1 MEFNYWNFKMKH
13 YEDNFAHDNIPSQ
26 DLQPDYVF
34 LDLPQFQ
41 RPEMLNCVDQLLD
54 NHIKKGRGNNVCLRT
69 LEETWTYQ
77 DLYEK
82 ANQIAHVL
90 VDDLGLQSGNRVIIR
105 SANNP
110 MMVACWFA
118 ILKAG
123 GIVVATMPL
132 LRSKELTTIINCA
145 EISHAICDSE
155 LSEEMNL
162 VISDFL
168 QEVSFF
174 RNGSVPKFGDS
185 GLEQLMATKP
195 ITFDNFHS
203 KAESVALIG
212 FTSGTTGLPKMTAH
226 YHKDLLN
233 ICEAFP
239 NYSLQPKQNDVF
251 TGSPPIGFTFGLGGL
266 VLFPMYF
273 GASTFL
279 IEKPSPDLLLQA
291 IQDYKI
297 TICFTA
303 PTAWRIIT
311 TKVNEFD
318 ISSLRKCVSAGE
330 TLPLKVWQD
339 WYETTGLK
347 IIDGIGA
354 TELLHIF
361 ISSNET
367 NIKPGATGLAITGY
381 EAKIIDTN
389 GNEVPRN
396 QAGRLAVRG
405 ITGCK
410 YLNREEK
417 QKEYVENGWN
427 LTGDIFRQDEEG
439 YFWFVARGDDMII
452 SSGYNIAAIEVESV
466 LLTHEEILECA
477 VVGLPDEE
485 RGMLVCAHIVLKEKS
500 KATNEFKYHIQQWF
514 KEVAAP
520 YKYPRVIY
528 FAEALPKT
536 ETGKIQRFKLK

>member
-1 MEFNYWNFKMKH
+1 MKH
-13 YEDNFAHDNIPSQ
+13 YADNFAHDNLPSL

-34 LDLPQFQ
+34 TDLPQFSHS
-41 RPEMLNCVDQLLD
+41 EMLNCVDKLLD
-54 NHIKKGRGNNVCLRT
+54 NHIKEGRGNNPCIRT
-69 LEETWTYQ
+69 FETTWTYN

-82 ANQIAHVL
+82 ANQLAHVL
-90 VDDLGLQSGNRVIIR
+90 VDDLGLVSGNRVLIR

-132 LRSKELTTIINCA
+132 LRSKELTTIIDCA
-145 EISHAICDSE
+145 EISHALCDKA
-155 LSEEMNL
+155 LQDEMNL
-162 VISDFL
+162 VKSSFL
-168 QEVSFF
+168 KRTSFYDELETLMK
-174 RNGSVPKFGDS
+174 SKPK
-185 GLEQLMATKP
+185 
-195 ITFDNFHS
+195 TFTNYHS
-203 KAESVALIG
+203 KSDSLALIG
-212 FTSGTTGLPKMTAH
+212 FTSGTTGLPKMTSH
-226 YHKDLLN
+226 YHKDILN

-239 NYSLQPKQNDVF
+239 PYSLQPTQKDIF
-251 TGSPPIGFTFGLGGL
+251 TGSPPLGFTFGLGGL

-279 IEKPSPDLLLQA
+279 IEKPTPEMLLQA
-291 IQDYKI
+291 IQEHKI

-303 PTAWRIIT
+303 PTAWRVIT
-311 TKVNEFD
+311 SKVTDFD

-339 WYETTGLK
+339 WHDATGLK

-354 TELLHIF
+354 TEMLHIF
-361 ISSNET
+361 ISSNTE
-367 NIKPGATGLAITGY
+367 NMKPGATGLAITGY
-381 EAKIIDTN
+381 EAKIIDVN
-389 GNEVPRN
+389 GNELPKN
-396 QAGRLAVRG
+396 EPGRLVVRG

-410 YLNREEK
+410 YLNRIDK

-427 LTGDIFRQDEEG
+427 VTGDIFRQDEDG

-466 LLTHEEILECA
+466 LLTHEDILECA

-500 KATNEFKYHIQQWF
+500 KATDNMKNHIQHWF

-528 FAEALPKT
+528 FTEALPKT

>member
-1 MEFNYWNFKMKH
+1 MRH
-13 YEDNFAHDNIPSQ
+13 YEDNFAHDNLPSL

-34 LDLPQFQ
+34 LDLPQFN
-41 RPEMLNCVDQLLD
+41 RPEMLNCVDKLLD
-54 NHIKKGRGNNVCLRT
+54 NHIKEGRGNNPCIRT
-69 LEETWTYQ
+69 FDETWTYN

-90 VDDLGLQSGNRVIIR
+90 IDDLGLVSGNRVLIR

-118 ILKAG
+118 VLKAG

-132 LRSKELTTIINCA
+132 LRSKELTTIIDCA
-145 EISHAICDSE
+145 EISHALCDTT
-155 LSEEMNL
+155 LQDEMNL
-162 VISDFL
+162 VKSDFL
-168 QEVSFF
+168 KQISFYDELETLMQ
-174 RNGSVPKFGDS
+174 SKPK
-185 GLEQLMATKP
+185 
-195 ITFDNFHS
+195 NFTNYHS
-203 KAESVALIG
+203 KSDSIALIG
-212 FTSGTTGLPKMTAH
+212 FTSGTTGLPKMTSH
-226 YHKDLLN
+226 YHKDILN

-239 NYSLQPKQNDVF
+239 PYSLQPTQNDIF
-251 TGSPPIGFTFGLGGL
+251 TGSPPLGFTFGLGGL

-279 IEKPSPDLLLQA
+279 IEKPTPEMLLQA
-291 IQDYKI
+291 IQEHKI

-303 PTAWRIIT
+303 PTAWRVIT
-311 TKVNEFD
+311 SKVKEFD

-339 WYETTGLK
+339 WHDATGLK

-354 TELLHIF
+354 TEMLHIF
-361 ISSNET
+361 ISANT
-367 NIKPGATGLAITGY
+367 KNMKPGATGVAVTGY
-381 EAKIIDTN
+381 EAKIIDSN
-389 GNEVPRN
+389 GNEVARN
-396 QAGRLAVRG
+396 ESGRLVVRG

-410 YLNREEK
+410 YLNRIDK

-427 LTGDIFRQDEEG
+427 FTGDIFRQDQDG

-466 LLTHEEILECA
+466 LLTHEDILECA

-500 KATNEFKYHIQQWF
+500 KATDNMKNHIQHWF

-528 FAEALPKT
+528 FTEELPKT

>member
-1 MEFNYWNFKMKH
+1 MKH
-13 YEDNFAHDNIPSQ
+13 YEDNFAHNNLPNQ
-26 DLQPDYVF
+26 DLQPDYTF
-34 LDLPQFQ
+34 LDLPQFSHSD
-41 RPEMLNCVDQLLD
+41 PEISGLNCVHRLLD
-54 NHIKKGRGNNVCLRT
+54 YQIEIGNGNNICIRT
-69 LEETWTYQ
+69 FTETWTYQ

-90 VDDLGLQSGNRVIIR
+90 VDDLGLKSGNRVLIR

-145 EISHAICDSE
+145 EISHAFCDSE
-155 LSEEMNL
+155 LSEEMNF
-162 VISDFL
+162 VKSDFL
-168 QEVSFF
+168 QEVCFY
-174 RNGSVPKFGDS
+174 RNGPEIS
-185 GLEQLMATKP
+185 GLEQLMTTKP
-195 ITFDNFHS
+195 KTFDNFHS
-203 KAESVALIG
+203 KADSVALIG

-226 YHKDLLN
+226 YHRDILN

-297 TICFTA
+297 TVCFTA

-427 LTGDIFRQDEEG
+427 LTGDIFRQDKDN

-452 SSGYNIAAIEVESV
+452 SAGYNIAAIEVESV
-466 LLTHEEILECA
+466 LLTHEAILECA

-500 KATNEFKYHIQQWF
+500 NASENMKNHIQHWF
-514 KEVAAP
+514 KQVAAP

-528 FAEALPKT
+528 FVDTLPKT
-536 ETGKIQRFKLK
+536 ETGKIQRFKLKN

>member
-1 MEFNYWNFKMKH
+1 MKH
-13 YEDNFAHDNIPSQ
+13 YEDNFAHDNLPSQ
-26 DLQPDYVF
+26 DTQPDYVF
-34 LDLPQFQ
+34 LDLPQFN
-41 RPEMLNCVDQLLD
+41 RPEMLNCVERLLD
-54 NHIKKGRGNNVCLRT
+54 NHVKEGRGNSICLRT
-69 LEETWTYQ
+69 FEETWTYQ
-77 DLYEK
+77 DLFEK

-90 VDDLGLQSGNRVIIR
+90 VDDLGIKSGNRVLIR

-118 ILKAG
+118 ILKVG

-132 LRSKELTTIINCA
+132 LRSKELTTIIDCA
-145 EISHAICDSE
+145 EISHAFCDNDLADEMHLVTSKYLKTICHYGNSQLE
-155 LSEEMNL
+155 KLMENK
-162 VISDFL
+162 
-168 QEVSFF
+168 
-174 RNGSVPKFGDS
+174 PK
-185 GLEQLMATKP
+185 
-195 ITFDNFHS
+195 TFSNYHS
-203 KAESVALIG
+203 KADSIALIG
-212 FTSGTTGLPKMTAH
+212 FTSGTTGLPKMTSH
-226 YHKDLLN
+226 FHKDILN

-239 NYSLQPKQNDVF
+239 KYSLQPTTNDIF

-273 GASTFL
+273 GASSFL
-279 IEKPSPDLLLQA
+279 LEKPSPEIVLQA
-291 IQDYKI
+291 IQEYKI

-303 PTAWRIIT
+303 PTAWRVIT
-311 TKVNEFD
+311 SKVNDFD

-330 TLPLKVWQD
+330 TLPLKVWED
-339 WYETTGLK
+339 WYNATGLK

-354 TELLHIF
+354 TEMLHIF
-361 ISSNET
+361 ISSNEAT
-367 NIKPGATGLAITGY
+367 MKPGATGKAITGY
-381 EAKIIDTN
+381 EAKIIDKN
-389 GNEVPRN
+389 GNEVATNEP
-396 QAGRLAVRG
+396 GRLAVRG

-410 YLNREEK
+410 YLNRIDK

-452 SSGYNIAAIEVESV
+452 SSGYNIAAVEVESV

-485 RGMLVCAHIVLKEKS
+485 RGMLVCAHIVLKEQH
-500 KATNEFKYHIQQWF
+500 KATDNMKNHIQHWF

-528 FAEALPKT
+528 FIEALPKT

>member
-1 MEFNYWNFKMKH
+1 MRDYQ
-13 YEDNFAHDNIPSQ
+13 DNFAHDSLPDIS
-26 DLQPDYVF
+26 LQPDY
-34 LDLPQFQ
+34 LYDLPQFRQ
-41 RPEMLNCVDQLLD
+41 HEMLNCVDRLLD
-54 NHIKKGRGNNVCLRT
+54 DHVKNGRGDAICLRT
-69 LEETWTYQ
+69 FEKNWTYRE
-77 DLYEK
+77 LYEK
-82 ANQIAHVL
+82 ANQIAQVL
-90 VDDLGLQSGNRVIIR
+90 VDDFGLQSGNRVLIR

-110 MMVACWFA
+110 MMVVCWFG

-132 LRSKELTTIINCA
+132 LRAKELTTIIECA
-145 EISHAICDSE
+145 EISHVLCDVHLESEIDLVHSPFIKRVCKYDGTGHGASE
-155 LSEEMNL
+155 LENL
-162 VISDFL
+162 MF
-168 QEVSFF
+168 
-174 RNGSVPKFGDS
+174 PKV
-185 GLEQLMATKP
+185 K
-195 ITFDNFHS
+195 TFTNFHA
-203 KAESVALIG
+203 KADSVALIG

-226 YHKDLLN
+226 YHKDILN

-239 NYSLQPKQNDVF
+239 RYALQPTPDDIF

-279 IEKPSPDLLLQA
+279 IDKPSPDLLLEA
-291 IQDYKI
+291 IQNHKVS
-297 TICFTA
+297 ICFTA

-311 TKVNEFD
+311 TKVREYD

-339 WYETTGLK
+339 WYDATGLK

-354 TELLHIF
+354 TEMLHIF
-361 ISSNET
+361 ISSNEG
-367 NIKPGATGLAITGY
+367 NMRHGATGLPITGY
-381 EAKIIDTN
+381 EAKIIDAD
-389 GNEVPRN
+389 GNELAVNEP
-396 QAGRLAVRG
+396 GRLAVRG

-410 YLNREEK
+410 YLNRPDK
-417 QKEYVENGWN
+417 QMEYVENGWN
-427 LTGDIFRQDEEG
+427 ITGDIYKKDEDG
-439 YFWFVARGDDMII
+439 YFWFIARGDDMII

-466 LLTHEEILECA
+466 LLAHEDILECA

-485 RGMLVCAHIVLKEKS
+485 RGMLVCAHVVLKEKS
-500 KATNEFKYHIQQWF
+500 KASDEFSKAIQQWF

-528 FAEALPKT
+528 FSDNLPKT

>member
-1 MEFNYWNFKMKH
+1 MKH
-13 YEDNFAHDNIPSQ
+13 YEDNFAHDSLP
-26 DLQPDYVF
+26 DPHLQPDY
-34 LDLPQFQ
+34 LDLPQFHQ
-41 RPEMLNCVDQLLD
+41 PEMLNCTAKLLD
-54 NHIKKGRGNNVCLRT
+54 DHVAAGYGAAPCLLT
-69 LEETWTYQ
+69 FETIWSYQ

-90 VDDLGLQSGNRVIIR
+90 VDDLGLKSGNRVLIR

-110 MMVACWFA
+110 MMVACWYA
-118 ILKAG
+118 VLKAG

-132 LRSKELTTIINCA
+132 LRCKELTTIIDCA
-145 EISHAICDSE
+145 EISHAFCDASLE
-155 LSEEMNL
+155 EEMDL
-162 VISDFL
+162 VKSDFL
-168 QEVSFF
+168 KTTSKYNGFDGELETLM
-174 RNGSVPKFGDS
+174 RNKPK
-185 GLEQLMATKP
+185 
-195 ITFDNFHS
+195 TFTNYHS
-203 KAESVALIG
+203 RADSVALIG

-226 YHKDLLN
+226 YHKDILN
-233 ICEAFP
+233 ICQAFP
-239 NYSLQPKQNDVF
+239 PYALQPARNDTF
-251 TGSPPIGFTFGLGGL
+251 TGSPPLGFTFGLGGL

-291 IQDYKI
+291 IEKFKI

-311 TKVNEFD
+311 TKVKDYD

-339 WYETTGLK
+339 WYAATGLK

-354 TELLHIF
+354 TEMLHIF
-361 ISSNET
+361 ISSNE
-367 NIKPGATGLAITGY
+367 NNMKPGATGLAVTGY
-381 EAKIIDTN
+381 EARIIDAE
-389 GNEVPRN
+389 GNELGENEP
-396 QAGRLAVRG
+396 GRLAVRG

-410 YLNREEK
+410 YLNRIEK
-417 QKEYVENGWN
+417 QIEYVENGWN
-427 LTGDIFRQDEEG
+427 MTGDIFRRDADG

-466 LLTHEEILECA
+466 LLTHDEILECA
-477 VVGLPDEE
+477 VVGMPDEE

-500 KATNEFKYHIQQWF
+500 KASDDLLKDIQLWF

-528 FAEALPKT
+528 FTEALPKT
-536 ETGKIQRFKLK
+536 ETGKIQRFKLKSASQ

>member
-1 MEFNYWNFKMKH
+1 MKH
-13 YEDNFAHDNIPSQ
+13 YTDNFAHEHLPSP

-34 LDLPQFQ
+34 LDLPQFN
-41 RPEMLNCVDQLLD
+41 RPEMLNCVEKLLD
-54 NHIKKGRGNNVCLRT
+54 KHISEGRGNNPCIRT
-69 LEETWTYQ
+69 FETTWTYNN
-77 DLYEK
+77 LYEK
-82 ANQIAHVL
+82 SNQIAHVL
-90 VDDLGLQSGNRVIIR
+90 VDDLGLQSGNRVLIR

-145 EISHAICDSE
+145 QISHALCDKT
-155 LSEEMNL
+155 LQDEMNM
-162 VISDFL
+162 VKSDFL
-168 QEVSFF
+168 KRTSFYDELETLAE
-174 RNGSVPKFGDS
+174 SKPK
-185 GLEQLMATKP
+185 
-195 ITFDNFHS
+195 TFTNYHS
-203 KAESVALIG
+203 KSDSIALIG

-226 YHKDLLN
+226 YHKDILN

-239 NYSLQPKQNDVF
+239 PYSLQPVSNDIF
-251 TGSPPIGFTFGLGGL
+251 TGSPPLGFTFGLGGL

-279 IEKPSPDLLLQA
+279 IEKPMPEMLLQA
-291 IQDYKI
+291 IQEHKI

-303 PTAWRIIT
+303 PTAWRVIT
-311 TKVNEFD
+311 SKVTDFD

-339 WYETTGLK
+339 WYDATGLK

-354 TELLHIF
+354 TEMLHIF
-361 ISSNET
+361 ISSNTE
-367 NIKPGATGLAITGY
+367 NVKPGATGVAITGY
-381 EAKIIDTN
+381 EAKIIDQN
-389 GNEVPRN
+389 GNEVSKNEP
-396 QAGRLAVRG
+396 GRLVVRG
-405 ITGCK
+405 VTGCK
-410 YLNREEK
+410 YLNRIEK

-427 LTGDIFRQDEEG
+427 VTGDIFRQDEDA

-466 LLTHEEILECA
+466 LLTHEDILECA

-485 RGMLVCAHIVLKEKS
+485 RGMLVCAHIVLKEKH
-500 KATNEFKYHIQQWF
+500 KATDNMKNHIQHWF

-528 FAEALPKT
+528 FTDALPKT
-536 ETGKIQRFKLK
+536 ETGKIQRFKLKN

>member
-1 MEFNYWNFKMKH
+1 MKH
-13 YEDNFAHDNIPSQ
+13 YTDNFAHDNLPGP

-34 LDLPQFQ
+34 LDFPQFNQ
-41 RPEMLNCVDQLLD
+41 PKMLNCVEKLLD
-54 NHIKKGRGNNVCLRT
+54 NHIKEGRGNNPCIRT
-69 LEETWTYQ
+69 FETTWTYN

-90 VDDLGLQSGNRVIIR
+90 VNDLGLVSGNRVLIR

-132 LRSKELTTIINCA
+132 LRSKELTTIIDCA
-145 EISHAICDSE
+145 EISHALCDKT
-155 LSEEMNL
+155 LHDEMNL
-162 VISDFL
+162 VKSDFL
-168 QEVSFF
+168 KRVSFYDELEHLMQTT
-174 RNGSVPKFGDS
+174 RANGEQGEAKPK
-185 GLEQLMATKP
+185 
-195 ITFDNFHS
+195 TFTNYHS
-203 KAESVALIG
+203 KSDSIALIG

-226 YHKDLLN
+226 YHKDILN

-239 NYSLQPKQNDVF
+239 PYSLQPTPNDIF

-279 IEKPSPDLLLQA
+279 LEKPTPEMLLQA
-291 IQDYKI
+291 IQEHKI

-303 PTAWRIIT
+303 PTAWRVIT
-311 TKVNEFD
+311 GKVKDFD

-339 WYETTGLK
+339 WYDMTGLK

-354 TELLHIF
+354 TEMLHIF
-361 ISSNET
+361 ISSNEA
-367 NIKPGATGLAITGY
+367 NMKPGATGKAITGY
-381 EAKIIDTN
+381 EAKIIDKN
-389 GNEVPRN
+389 GNEVATNEP
-396 QAGRLAVRG
+396 GRLAVRG

-410 YLNREEK
+410 YLNRIDK
-417 QKEYVENGWN
+417 QKDYVENGWN

-439 YFWFVARGDDMII
+439 YFWFIARGDDMII

-466 LLTHEEILECA
+466 LLTHEEISECA

-485 RGMLVCAHIVLKEKS
+485 RGMLVCAHIVLKDKS
-500 KATNEFKYHIQQWF
+500 KATDNMKNHIQHWF

-520 YKYPRVIY
+520 YKYPRVIH
-528 FAEALPKT
+528 FVDELPKT
-536 ETGKIQRFKLK
+536 ETGKIQRFKLKK

>member
-1 MEFNYWNFKMKH
+1 MI
-13 YEDNFAHDNIPSQ
+13 DNFAQNNLP
-26 DLQPDYVF
+26 DLQLQPEYVF
-34 LDLPQFQ
+34 TDLPQFQ
-41 RPEMLNCVDQLLD
+41 HPEMLNCVERLLD
-54 NHIKKGRGNNVCLRT
+54 FHISNGNGNTICIQT
-69 LEETWTYQ
+69 FETTWTYQ
-77 DLYEK
+77 DLFEK

-90 VDDLGLQSGNRVIIR
+90 VDDLGLQSGNRVLIR

-110 MMVACWFA
+110 MMVACWYA

-132 LRSKELTTIINCA
+132 LRSKELTTIIDCA
-145 EISHAICDSE
+145 EISHAFCDSDLAEEIHLVQSKFLKMTCFYGNAHLEE
-155 LSEEMNL
+155 LMQSK
-162 VISDFL
+162 
-168 QEVSFF
+168 
-174 RNGSVPKFGDS
+174 PK
-185 GLEQLMATKP
+185 
-195 ITFDNFHS
+195 TFSNFHS
-203 KAESVALIG
+203 KADNVALIG

-226 YHKDLLN
+226 YHKDILN

-239 NYSLQPKQNDVF
+239 RYSLQPTSKDIF
-251 TGSPPIGFTFGLGGL
+251 TGSPPLGFTFGLGGL

-273 GASTFL
+273 GAATFL
-279 IEKPSPDLLLQA
+279 IEKPSPDLLLKA
-291 IQDYKI
+291 IEEFKI

-311 TKVNEFD
+311 TKVNDFD

-339 WYETTGLK
+339 WFDATSLK

-354 TELLHIF
+354 TEMLHIF
-361 ISSNET
+361 IASNEQ
-367 NIKPGATGLAITGY
+367 NMKPGATGKAVTGY
-381 EAKIIDTN
+381 EAKIIDNN
-389 GNEVPRN
+389 GNEVPSN
-396 QAGRLAVRG
+396 TAGRLAVRG

-410 YLNREEK
+410 YLNRIDK
-417 QKEYVENGWN
+417 QKEYVEKGWN
-427 LTGDIFRQDEEG
+427 ITGDIFRQDEDG

-466 LLTHEEILECA
+466 LLTHEKIVECA

-485 RGMLVCAHIVLKEKS
+485 RGMLVCAYVVLKDY
-500 KATNEFKYHIQQWF
+500 NEASNQLSRDMQQWF

-520 YKYPRVIY
+520 YKYPRLLY
-528 FAEALPKT
+528 FVEELPKT

>member
-1 MEFNYWNFKMKH
+1 MRH
-13 YEDNFAHDNIPSQ
+13 YDDNFAHEHLPGI
-26 DLQPDYVF
+26 DLQPDYLF
-34 LDLPQFQ
+34 LDLLQFN
-41 RPEMLNCVDQLLD
+41 RPEMLNCVDRLLD
-54 NHIKKGRGNNVCLRT
+54 CHIREGHGNNPCIRT
-69 LEETWTYQ
+69 FETTWTYN

-90 VDDLGLQSGNRVIIR
+90 VDDLGLISGNRVLIR
-105 SANNP
+105 SSNNP

-132 LRSKELTTIINCA
+132 LRSKELTTIIDCA
-145 EISHAICDSE
+145 EISHALCEKS
-155 LSEEMNL
+155 LQEEMIL
-162 VISDFL
+162 VKSGVL
-168 QEVSFF
+168 KRVSFYDELELLLQ
-174 RNGSVPKFGDS
+174 SKPK
-185 GLEQLMATKP
+185 
-195 ITFDNFHS
+195 TFSNYHS
-203 KAESVALIG
+203 KSDSLALIG
-212 FTSGTTGLPKMTAH
+212 FTSGTTGLPKMTSH
-226 YHKDLLN
+226 FHKDILN

-239 NYSLQPKQNDVF
+239 QYSLQPTPNDIF
-251 TGSPPIGFTFGLGGL
+251 TGSPPLGFTFGLGGL

-279 IEKPSPDLLLQA
+279 IEKPTPDMLLQA
-291 IQDYKI
+291 IQDHKL

-303 PTAWRIIT
+303 PTAWRVIT
-311 TKVNEFD
+311 SKVKDFD

-339 WYETTGLK
+339 WYDATGLK

-354 TELLHIF
+354 TEMLHIF
-361 ISSNET
+361 ISSNT
-367 NIKPGATGLAITGY
+367 DNMKPGATGVAVTGY
-381 EAKIIDTN
+381 EAKIIDN
-389 GNEVPRN
+389 KGNDVPAN
-396 QAGRLAVRG
+396 EPGRLAVRG

-410 YLNREEK
+410 YLNRIEK
-417 QKEYVENGWN
+417 QQQYVENGWN
-427 LTGDIFRQDEEG
+427 ITGDIFRQDEEG

-466 LLTHEEILECA
+466 LLTHDDISECA
-477 VVGLPDEE
+477 VIGLPDEE
-485 RGMLVCAHIVLKEKS
+485 RGMLVCAHIVLKDQS
-500 KATNEFKYHIQQWF
+500 KATDNMKNHIQHWF

-528 FAEALPKT
+528 FTEILPKT

>member
-1 MEFNYWNFKMKH
+1 MIH
-13 YEDNFAHDNIPSQ
+13 YEDHFAHNNLPSL
-26 DLQPDYVF
+26 DLQPNYVGTE
-34 LDLPQFQ
+34 LPQFQ
-41 RPEMLNCVDQLLD
+41 HPEMLNCVDKLLD
-54 NHIKKGRGNNVCLRT
+54 NHIKEGRGESVCIRT
-69 LEETWTYQ
+69 FEETWTYQ
-77 DLYEK
+77 DVYDK

-90 VDDLGLQSGNRVIIR
+90 VDELGLKSGNRVLIR

-118 ILKAG
+118 VLKAG

-132 LRSKELTTIINCA
+132 LRSKELTTIIDCA
-145 EISHAICDSE
+145 EISHAFCDSE
-155 LSEEMNL
+155 LADEIHL
-162 VISDFL
+162 VKSNFL
-168 QEVSFF
+168 KKVSYYG
-174 RNGSVPKFGDS
+174 NSQLETLMQSKPK
-185 GLEQLMATKP
+185 
-195 ITFDNFHS
+195 TFDNYHS
-203 KAESVALIG
+203 KADSVALIG
-212 FTSGTTGLPKMTAH
+212 FTSGTTGLPKMTSH
-226 YHKDLLN
+226 FHKDILN

-239 NYSLQPKQNDVF
+239 QYSLQPTAEDIF
-251 TGSPPIGFTFGLGGL
+251 TGSPPLGFTFGLGGL

-291 IQDYKI
+291 IQEHKI

-311 TKVNEFD
+311 TKAAEFD

-339 WYETTGLK
+339 WHDATGLK

-354 TELLHIF
+354 TEMLHIF
-361 ISSNET
+361 ISSHEANM
-367 NIKPGATGLAITGY
+367 KPGATGLAITGY
-381 EAKIIDTN
+381 EAKIVDVH
-389 GNEVPRN
+389 GNELPRN
-396 QAGRLAVRG
+396 EPGRLAVRG

-410 YLNREEK
+410 YLNRIDK

-427 LTGDIFRQDEEG
+427 ITGDVFRQDEDG

-466 LLTHEEILECA
+466 LLTHEDILECA

-485 RGMLVCAHIVLKEKS
+485 RGMLVCAHIVLKDQS
-500 KATNEFKYHIQQWF
+500 KATDAMKNRIQHWF

-520 YKYPRVIY
+520 YKYPRVI
-528 FAEALPKT
+528 FFTENLPKT
-536 ETGKIQRFKLK
+536 ETGKIQRFKLKKS